1 MRDHLPWRSPQ
12 RGPHL
17 HLCPPPGCCH
27 PSSHSHM
34 VLRESDQVTF
44 FVRKPPGGAS
54 LHSEE
59 KPRPTNCLHSSLFS
73 LRLSPSLPGSD
84 HTGRSHT
91 AGVPLPEDFVPKR
104 GHIKGGLGEADQD
117 GCQQRPVPVSLPRHS
132 RALGPPQTTRAG
144 LHCVF

>member
-1 MRDHLPWRSPQ
+1 MRDHLPWRGPQ

-27 PSSHSHM
+27 PSSHNHM

-44 FVRKPPGGAS
+44 FVRKPPVV
-54 LHSEE
+54 LHCTQRKSHVL
-59 KPRPTNCLHSSLFS
+59 PTVYTALCSRSVSVLLSS
-73 LRLSPSLPGSD
+73 SD